1 MPSSWCAYARASI
14 CGYSRGST
22 PASTRGDSRWSCET
36 GTPAIISPTRLR
48 TASARSSVE
57 PRRRKRRFSYRSRAR
72 RVRVIIPDSY
82 AARAK
87 NTPEEPAIS
96 VLSRSKNAAAW
107 PSPFSPCI
115 AMSAPSDPEDDRV
128 ALSPARADR
137 RAAETAA
144 AAPQLVHEAPE
155 DARAARADRVT
166 ERNRS
171 AVDIHALLVD
181 PEHADRVE
189 CHRGERLVDLP
200 QVDVAGL
207 KPRLL
212 ERLLRRARGRCREVR
227 EVVR

>member
-128 ALSPARADR
+128 ALSAARADR
-137 RAAETAA
+137 RAAERAA
-144 AAPQLVHEAPE
+144 AVV
-155 DARAARADRVT
+155 DARGVARGVRAVLAHQARQRRERLQRGVAARA
-166 ERNRS
+166 
-171 AVDIHALLVD
+171 
-181 PEHADRVE
+181 
-189 CHRGERLVDLP
+189 LVDL
-200 QVDVAGL
+200 DNGVALPALDGH
-207 KPRLL
+207 RDDLL
-212 ERLLRRARGRCREVR
+212 G
-227 EVVR
+227 